1 MAAILT
7 LAGRVAIAEAI
18 KGSAAVHM
26 AWGNGDVSWG
36 ATPPSP
42 STSATALL
50 AEVGRRQATE
60 VSYCYPDAG
69 GDIVVPNGTFE
80 LSATPTA
87 NLYFK
92 FFFEFGDAVGQTI
105 REQAVFLNTVRNTGV
120 SSSLAYLT
128 PAQISNP
135 GRMIVL
141 QHSSPILREATT
153 RQLFEFVVTF

>member
-18 KGSAAVHM
+18 KSSSAIHM
-26 AWGNGDVSWG
+26 AWGTGDVSWG
-36 ATPPSP
+36 TTPPAP
-42 STSATALL
+42 APNATALL
-50 AEVGRRQATE
+50 AEIGRRQATE
-60 VSYCYPDAG
+60 VTYCNPQAG
-69 GDIVVPNGTFE
+69 GAIVVPNGTFS

-105 REQAVFLNTVRNTGV
+105 REQAIFVNTVRNTGV

-128 PAQISNP
+128 PTQISNP
-135 GRMIVL
+135 GRLIVL
-141 QHSSPILREATT
+141 QHSSPILRESTT